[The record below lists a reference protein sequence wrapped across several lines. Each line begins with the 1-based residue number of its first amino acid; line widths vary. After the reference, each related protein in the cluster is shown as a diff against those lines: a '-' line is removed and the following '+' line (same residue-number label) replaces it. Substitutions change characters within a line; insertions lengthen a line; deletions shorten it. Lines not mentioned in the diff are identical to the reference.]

1 MEEKTKAENM
11 NLDNII
17 TDIISAEEQE
27 DSSARVL
34 QVPAVALRGMTVLPG
49 LVIHFDLSRAK
60 SILAVEQAMMSDQ
73 RIFLVA
79 QKDIENDEPNYEEV
93 YHMGCLAQIKQVT
106 KLPEN
111 VVRVLVE
118 GIDRARLNGF
128 LDKEERYL
136 VSEIEVVKSPLH
148 LNEGRYG
155 RSMEGADIEE
165 EAMIRNLRELF
176 LEFCSF
182 FPRIGKTMLKHF
194 EGTFSLGVLMD
205 ELIES
210 MPVTFDKKQEVLEA
224 VELNTRYQVLAK
236 ILYEEIEVAKIRTEL
251 SEQVKARMEKNQKE
265 YMLREQMNYIREE
278 LGEDNVMSDAE
289 QFQQE
294 LNKLKAGKEV
304 KEKIQK
310 EINRFKSL
318 GQGSAESSVE
328 RGYLETLL
336 ELPWD
341 KTSRDNTDIKRAEK
355 ILERDHYG
363 LEQVKERILEF
374 LAVRSLTK
382 QGDSPIICLVGP
394 PGTGKTSIARSVA
407 EALNKKYVRICL
419 GGVRDEAEIR
429 GHRRTYVGAMPGRI
443 VTGLK
448 QAGVKNPLMLLDEID
463 KVSSDYKGDTS
474 SALLEVLDSEQN
486 NHFRDHYV
494 EIPVDLSEV
503 LFIATANSTAE
514 IPRPLLD
521 RMETIEVTSYTAN
534 EKFHIAKEHLIGKQL
549 KKNGLEDNRL
559 TISDGALKEIIISYT
574 SEAGVRELE
583 RQIARVCR
591 VAAKEIVENGK
602 QSVSVTQKNLDKF
615 LGMER
620 YSFDTMNNVKEIGLV
635 NGLAW
640 TSVGGETLQI
650 EVVVV
655 KGTGKIVITGQL
667 GDVMQESAKAAISYI
682 RSKISELGIA
692 EDFYEK
698 NDIHLHVPEGAVPK
712 DGPSAGITM
721 TTALI
726 SALTGKPVP
735 QNLAM
740 TGEITLRGR
749 VLPIGGLREK
759 LTAAHR
765 AGIREIILPKENQ
778 KDLEEVPDM
787 VLEALNIHPVS
798 KMEEVTKIV
807 FEELK

>member
-79 QKDIENDEPNYEEV
+79 QKDIENDDPNYEEV

-136 VSEIEVVKSPLH
+136 VSEIEVIKSPLH
-148 LNEGRYG
+148 LNEGRHG

-304 KEKIQK
+304 KEKYRRKSTVLRAWDREAPNPPWK
-310 EINRFKSL
+310 EAIWKPCWSCPGIRPP
-318 GQGSAESSVE
+318 G
-328 RGYLETLL
+328 
-336 ELPWD
+336 
-341 KTSRDNTDIKRAEK
+341 I
-355 ILERDHYG
+355 I
-363 LEQVKERILEF
+363 RILSGRKKF
-374 LAVRSLTK
+374 WR
-382 QGDSPIICLVGP
+382 GII
-394 PGTGKTSIARSVA
+394 
-407 EALNKKYVRICL
+407 
-419 GGVRDEAEIR
+419 
-429 GHRRTYVGAMPGRI
+429 M
-443 VTGLK
+443 
-448 QAGVKNPLMLLDEID
+448 
-463 KVSSDYKGDTS
+463 
-474 SALLEVLDSEQN
+474 
-486 NHFRDHYV
+486 
-494 EIPVDLSEV
+494 
-503 LFIATANSTAE
+503 
-514 IPRPLLD
+514 
-521 RMETIEVTSYTAN
+521 
-534 EKFHIAKEHLIGKQL
+534 
-549 KKNGLEDNRL
+549 
-559 TISDGALKEIIISYT
+559 
-574 SEAGVRELE
+574 
-583 RQIARVCR
+583 
-591 VAAKEIVENGK
+591 
-602 QSVSVTQKNLDKF
+602 
-615 LGMER
+615 
-620 YSFDTMNNVKEIGLV
+620 
-635 NGLAW
+635 AW
-640 TSVGGETLQI
+640 S
-650 EVVVV
+650 
-655 KGTGKIVITGQL
+655 
-667 GDVMQESAKAAISYI
+667 
-682 RSKISELGIA
+682 R
-692 EDFYEK
+692 
-698 NDIHLHVPEGAVPK
+698 
-712 DGPSAGITM
+712 
-721 TTALI
+721 
-726 SALTGKPVP
+726 
-735 QNLAM
+735 
-740 TGEITLRGR
+740 
-749 VLPIGGLREK
+749 
-759 LTAAHR
+759 
-765 AGIREIILPKENQ
+765 
-778 KDLEEVPDM
+778 
-787 VLEALNIHPVS
+787 
-798 KMEEVTKIV
+798 
-807 FEELK
+807 

>member
-79 QKDIENDEPNYEEV
+79 QKDIENDDPNYEEV

-128 LDKEERYL
+128 LNKEERYL
-136 VSEIEVVKSPLH
+136 VSEIEVIKSPLH

-224 VELNTRYQVLAK
+224 VDLNTRYQVLAK

-574 SEAGVRELE
+574 S
-583 RQIARVCR
+583 
-591 VAAKEIVENGK
+591 
-602 QSVSVTQKNLDKF
+602 
-615 LGMER
+615 
-620 YSFDTMNNVKEIGLV
+620 
-635 NGLAW
+635 
-640 TSVGGETLQI
+640 
-650 EVVVV
+650 
-655 KGTGKIVITGQL
+655 
-667 GDVMQESAKAAISYI
+667 
-682 RSKISELGIA
+682 
-692 EDFYEK
+692 
-698 NDIHLHVPEGAVPK
+698 
-712 DGPSAGITM
+712 
-721 TTALI
+721 
-726 SALTGKPVP
+726 
-735 QNLAM
+735 
-740 TGEITLRGR
+740 
-749 VLPIGGLREK
+749 
-759 LTAAHR
+759 
-765 AGIREIILPKENQ
+765 
-778 KDLEEVPDM
+778 
-787 VLEALNIHPVS
+787 
-798 KMEEVTKIV
+798 
-807 FEELK
+807 